1 MNYAFR
7 LKFDIPCSL
16 FKILMVEEIGTTT
29 DGDLIIN
36 VGPQHPATHGVLHL
50 VITLNG
56 ETIKKVEPHLGY
68 IHRSIEKMTESLNY
82 RQFIYVTSR
91 MDYLSSHINN
101 HACALC
107 VEKAMQIEVPARAQV
122 IRVLMD
128 ELTRI
133 ASHELWWGAMAMDLG
148 AFTPFFHAFREREA
162 INEIMEDTCGAR
174 LTMNY
179 AVPGGVMQELHPDFQ
194 KKVKAFI
201 ALYKRKIDEYAEL
214 VTGNIIFQNRM
225 KGVGYL
231 SAADAIS
238 YGVSGPAARGS
249 GVSCDVRKVYPY
261 EIYNKLDFE
270 EILETAGDSFARYM
284 VRIRE
289 MNQSIKII
297 EQLID
302 NIPEGDF
309 QAKTKAVIKLPK
321 GEFYT
326 KVETARGEFGVYIV
340 SEGGMTPYRIKYR
353 SPGFSNLSALD
364 HMARGSKLGDLVA
377 MMGTLDLVI
386 PDIDR

>member
-1 MNYAFR
+1 
-7 LKFDIPCSL
+7 
-16 FKILMVEEIGTTT
+16 MVEEIGTTT
-29 DGDLIIN
+29 EGDLIIN

-56 ETIKKVEPHLGY
+56 ETIKKVEPHLGF
-68 IHRSIEKMTESLNY
+68 IHRSIEKMCESLTY

-91 MDYLSSHINN
+91 MDYLSAHINN
-101 HACALC
+101 HGCALC
-107 VEKAMQIEVPARAQV
+107 IEKGLQIEVPARAQV

-148 AFTPFFHAFREREA
+148 AFTPFFHAFRERET
-162 INEIMEDTCGAR
+162 INDIMEETCGAR

-179 AVPGGVMQELHPDFQ
+179 MVPGGVMQDIHPNFQ
-194 KKVKAFI
+194 RRVKEFI
-201 ALYKRKIDEYAEL
+201 QLYKRKIDEYDEM

-231 SAADAIS
+231 SKEDAIS
-238 YGVSGPAARGS
+238 YGCTGPTGRGS
-249 GVSCDVRKVYPY
+249 GLNCDIRKLYPY
-261 EIYNKLDFE
+261 EIYDKLEFD
-270 EILETAGDSFARYM
+270 EITETGGDSFSRYM
-284 VRIRE
+284 VRVRE
-289 MNQSIKII
+289 MQQSIRII

-302 NIPEGDF
+302 TIPEGDF
-309 QAKTKAVIKLPK
+309 QAKTKAVLKLPK
-321 GEFYT
+321 GEFYSR
-326 KVETARGEFGVYIV
+326 VETARGEFGVYIV
-340 SEGGMTPYRIKYR
+340 SEGGTTPYRIKFR
-353 SPGFSNLSALD
+353 SPGFSNLSVLD
-364 HMARGSKLGDLVA
+364 HIARGSKIGDLIA

>member
-1 MNYAFR
+1 MYSQTEIIKEPVESFNGEQGE
-7 LKFDIPCSL
+7 
-16 FKILMVEEIGTTT
+16 MV
-29 DGDLIIN
+29 IN

-50 VITLNG
+50 VITLEG

-68 IHRSIEKMTESLNY
+68 IHRSIEKMCESLSY

-101 HACALC
+101 HACALT
-107 VEKAMQIEVPARAQV
+107 VEKGLQVEVPPRAQV
-122 IRVLMD
+122 IRVLMG

-148 AFTPFFHAFREREA
+148 AFTPFFYAFRERES
-162 INEIMEDTCGAR
+162 ITDIMEETCGAR

-179 AVPGGVMQELHPDFQ
+179 IVPGGVMADLHPNFQNRVKDFI
-194 KKVKAFI
+194 K
-201 ALYKRKIDEYAEL
+201 LYKSKVHEYHEL

-225 KGVGYL
+225 KGVGVL
-231 SAADAIS
+231 SKEDALS
-238 YGVSGPAARGS
+238 FGCTGPVGRGS
-249 GVSCDVRKVYPY
+249 GLSCDIRKIYPY
-261 EIYNKLDFE
+261 EIYQNLEFDE
-270 EILETAGDSFARYM
+270 VLETAGDSFSRYM
-284 VRIRE
+284 VRLRE
-289 MNQSIKII
+289 MNESIRII

-309 QAKTKAVIKLPK
+309 QAKTKAVLKLPK

-326 KVETARGEFGVYIV
+326 RVETARGELGVYIV
-340 SEGGMTPYRIKYR
+340 SEGGTTPYRIKFR

-364 HMARGSKLGDLVA
+364 HMTRGSKLGDLMA
-377 MMGTLDLVI
+377 TMGSLDLVI

>member
-1 MNYAFR
+1 MF
-7 LKFDIPCSL
+7 
-16 FKILMVEEIGTTT
+16 EEIGTTAE
-29 DGDLIIN
+29 GDLKIN

-56 ETIKKVEPHLGY
+56 ETIKNVEPHLGY
-68 IHRSIEKMTESLNY
+68 IHRSIEKMCESLTY

-91 MDYLSSHINN
+91 MDYLSAHINN

-107 VEKAMQIEVPARAQV
+107 VEKGLQLEIPPRAQV

-148 AFTPFFHAFREREA
+148 AFTPFFHAFRERES
-162 INEIMEDTCGAR
+162 INDIMEETCGAR

-179 AVPGGVMQELHPDFQ
+179 MVPGGVMQDIHPNFQ
-194 KKVKAFI
+194 KRVKEFLK
-201 ALYKRKIDEYAEL
+201 LYKQKIHEYDEL

-231 SAADAIS
+231 SAEDVVS
-238 YGVSGPAARGS
+238 YGCSGPVARGS
-249 GVSCDVRKVYPY
+249 GVSSDIRKLYPY
-261 EIYNKLDFE
+261 EIYDKLEFDE
-270 EILETAGDSFARYM
+270 VLETGGDSFARYL

-289 MNQSIKII
+289 MQQSIRIV

-309 QAKTKAVIKLPK
+309 QAKTKAVLKLPK

-326 KVETARGEFGVYIV
+326 RVETARGELGVYIV
-340 SEGGMTPYRIKYR
+340 SEGGTTPYRIKFR
-353 SPGFSNLSALD
+353 SPGFSNLSVLN
-364 HMARGSKLGDLVA
+364 HMVKGSKIGDLIA
-377 MMGTLDLVI
+377 AMGTLDLVI

>member
-1 MNYAFR
+1 MYR
-7 LKFDIPCSL
+7 QT
-16 FKILMVEEIGTTT
+16 EIISDGTKSPLLEGGEA
-29 DGDLIIN
+29 GDFIIN

-56 ETIKKVEPHLGY
+56 ETIKKVEPHLGF
-68 IHRSIEKMTESLNY
+68 IHRSIEKMCESLTY

-107 VEKAMQIEVPARAQV
+107 VEKGLQIEIPARAKV
-122 IRVLMD
+122 IRILMD

-133 ASHELWWGAMAMDLG
+133 ASHELWLGAMAMDVG
-148 AFTPFFHAFREREA
+148 AFTPFFHAFRERET
-162 INEIMEDTCGAR
+162 INDIMEETCGAR

-179 AVPGGVMQELHPDFQ
+179 MVPGGVMMDVHPNFQQRVKDFVLQ
-194 KKVKAFI
+194 FN
-201 ALYKRKIDEYAEL
+201 RKIGEMYEM

-225 KGVGYL
+225 KGVGVL
-231 SAADAIS
+231 SKEDA
-238 YGVSGPAARGS
+238 VSFGCTGPVARGS
-249 GVSCDVRKVYPY
+249 GVSCDTRKIYAY
-261 EIYNKLDFE
+261 EGYENIEFD

-289 MNQSIKII
+289 MKQSIWII

-302 NIPEGDF
+302 AVPEGDF
-309 QAKTKAVIKLPK
+309 QAKTKAVLKLPK
-321 GEFYT
+321 GEFYQR
-326 KVETARGEFGVYIV
+326 VETARGQFGVYIV
-340 SEGGMTPYRIKYR
+340 SEGGTTPYRIKFR
-353 SPGFSNLSALD
+353 SPGFSNLSVLE
-364 HMARGSKLGDLVA
+364 HIARGSKLGDLVA